1 MAVETVGGVM
11 SLSPIIGVV
20 EQAVMAG
27 AMAGGVMSP
36 SPIIGVEDQ
45 KTSIQM
51 TSIQIQILSLS
62 LVVAVE
68 MVGGVMS
75 LSPIIGVVERPAMA
89 GGVMCPSPIIGV
101 EDQKTSIIIQMT
113 SIQIQILSLS
123 TVGGV
128 MSPSPIIGV
137 VEPQKYPKVVNRV
150 RELERKGEEKERTE
164 AQRK

>member
-1 MAVETVGGVM
+1 M

-20 EQAVMAG
+20 EHK

-62 LVVAVE
+62 LVMAVE

-101 EDQKTSIIIQMT
+101 EDQNTAIIIPMT
-113 SIQIQILSLS
+113 SIQILSLS

-137 VEPQKYPKVVNRV
+137 VEPQKYPKVVNR
-150 RELERKGEEKERTE
+150 
-164 AQRK
+164 